1 LGPGP
6 TTGPIEP
13 VRAPTRAERR
23 AQAARP
29 GADAPAAGEVA
40 GSAALEAD
48 PGDRAF
54 GEELERPQTSGR
66 GRRHPA
72 AATREPSAR
81 GGRIITTFATV
92 ALCALIGLSAF
103 ASPLVVAAAVALGGL
118 VVAWGWPTLLGSP
131 SRIGSTL
138 VLALATVACV
148 GAVALTTTDP
158 YLRYLPAAIA
168 GALLFAFLHQILRR
182 DGRPRLSESVAIT
195 ASGIA
200 VIASGAALVPLPLTY
215 RGVQPLTV
223 AMAAMGAAAL
233 VDLRGGRQSKRAWLL
248 PMAMLLGGGA
258 GVGAAYLLEGPA
270 LAPALLIGVVVAA
283 VSHALRRVLAV
294 LPPIAGA
301 RGRLVSAASSVL
313 ACGMVTY
320 VLSRAFIA

>member
-1 LGPGP
+1 LAAAEAAPDQVSGQEM
-6 TTGPIEP
+6 EP
-13 VRAPTRAERR
+13 PQARA
-23 AQAARP
+23 
-29 GADAPAAGEVA
+29 
-40 GSAALEAD
+40 
-48 PGDRAF
+48 
-54 GEELERPQTSGR
+54 R

-72 AATREPSAR
+72 AATREPSGR
-81 GGRIITTFATV
+81 GGRIVTTFATV
-92 ALCALIGLSAF
+92 ALCGLIGLSAF

-131 SRIGSTL
+131 SRFGSSL
-138 VLALATVACV
+138 VLALATVGCV
-148 GAVALTTTDP
+148 GSVALTTNDP

-168 GALLFAFLHQILRR
+168 GALLLAFLHQILRR

-200 VIASGAALVPLPLTY
+200 IIASGAALVPLPLTY
-215 RGVQPLTV
+215 QGVQPLTV

-233 VDLRGGRQSKRAWLL
+233 ADLRGGRQSMRAWLL
-248 PMAMLLGGGA
+248 PMAMILGGGG
-258 GVGAAYLLEGPA
+258 GVGAAYLLDGPA
-270 LAPALLIGVVVAA
+270 LAPALLIGVLVAA

-313 ACGMVTY
+313 ICGMVTY